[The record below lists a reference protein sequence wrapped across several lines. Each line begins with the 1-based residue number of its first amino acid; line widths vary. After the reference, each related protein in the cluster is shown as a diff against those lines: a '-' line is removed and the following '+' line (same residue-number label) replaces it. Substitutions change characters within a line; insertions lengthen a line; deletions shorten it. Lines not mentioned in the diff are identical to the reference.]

1 MTLESFKNNFKSRG
15 RTALKVGAGVLGAGV
30 VGLGL
35 MGAVGGK
42 TNEVQNPKP
51 QSQALQ
57 PKSIDQLLNEYNST
71 YGTSLGQPKPRVN
84 HTPVGLGNIA
94 GIESPTRITHIGNTS
109 ITKTPSGATI
119 ID

>member
-1 MTLESFKNNFKSRG
+1 MTLESFKKNFKSRG
-15 RTALKVGAGVLGAGV
+15 RTALKVGAGVMGAGV

-42 TNEVQNPKP
+42 TNEVQNPRP
-51 QSQALQ
+51 SSQVLKRQ
-57 PKSIDQLLNEYNST
+57 EIDELMRDYNNT
-71 YGTSLGQPKPRVN
+71 YGTSLGQPKPRIS

-94 GIESPTRITHIGNTS
+94 GIESPTRITHIGNTT
-109 ITKTPSGATI
+109 ITKTPQGATI